1 MDKYEYKLRLEE
13 IKTLNKKGRFQE
25 SAQIADTI
33 DWKKVRNTS
42 TLGIISDVYKINRR
56 FDDAREILLLANE
69 KSPQNRRIVY
79 ALCDLAIKTGQVVE
93 AVNIISSLYSFR
105 QTITVSISCCIKFTR
120 HRISA
125 WKSGSLF

>member
-56 FDDAREILLLANE
+56 FDDAREILLLAK
-69 KSPQNRRIVY
+69 KSAEQ
-79 ALCDLAIKTGQVVE
+79 ADCLCVVR
-93 AVNIISSLYSFR
+93 SGDQDR
-105 QTITVSISCCIKFTR
+105 PGCGSCGI
-120 HRISA
+120 
-125 WKSGSLF
+125 L

>member
-42 TLGIISDVYKINRR
+42 TLGIISEGDP
-56 FDDAREILLLANE
+56 A
-69 KSPQNRRIVY
+69 
-79 ALCDLAIKTGQVVE
+79 
-93 AVNIISSLYSFR
+93 
-105 QTITVSISCCIKFTR
+105 
-120 HRISA
+120 
-125 WKSGSLF
+125 SGK

>member
-42 TLGIISDVYKINRR
+42 TLGIISDVYP
-56 FDDAREILLLANE
+56 A
-69 KSPQNRRIVY
+69 
-79 ALCDLAIKTGQVVE
+79 
-93 AVNIISSLYSFR
+93 
-105 QTITVSISCCIKFTR
+105 
-120 HRISA
+120 
-125 WKSGSLF
+125 SGK